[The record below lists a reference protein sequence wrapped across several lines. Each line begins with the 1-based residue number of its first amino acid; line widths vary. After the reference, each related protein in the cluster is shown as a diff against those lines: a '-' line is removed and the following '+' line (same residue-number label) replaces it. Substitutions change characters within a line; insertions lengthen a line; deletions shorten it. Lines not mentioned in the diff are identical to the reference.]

1 MKKLTLEQWEK
12 KYIAGPIERFNQKNT
27 MYARNLW
34 DSEVMNAVSNWGF
47 SGDIK
52 DKAGMTLKD
61 NALRFGCR
69 RGTDMGLL
77 NTSKPNTAAVNKAIA
92 AVLADPKLARRELY
106 RPPPGAKLDITEPE
120 KLTKYLKKYAIY
132 AGADLVGI
140 CKLDR
145 RWVYSNSYIAGKS
158 LPNEIPD
165 DYQYAIIMGFE
176 EDYNLLKY
184 FPTYIADAA
193 TSLGYSRM
201 AITNTYVS
209 EFIRGV
215 GYKAIDCT
223 TNDVALTIPMAMQ
236 AGLGQIGRNG
246 LLVTPTLGPRLRLSK
261 VFTNLELVAD
271 QPIEFGV
278 TEFCTACK
286 KCAKYCPS
294 QAIMNGEIT
303 AEPNNLSNMRNRLKW
318 PINAEKCRIYWSKM
332 NKPCTTCISVCPFN
346 KVENR
351 FHSAVR
357 WFVENI
363 KWADSIYVKMDDALG
378 YGKPH
383 KAEEFWDKWEPEKF
397 RRI

>member
-12 KYIAGPIERFNQKNT
+12 KYIKGPIERFDQKNT

-34 DSEVMNAVSNWGF
+34 DPKVMKAVANWGF
-47 SGDIK
+47 TGDIK

-69 RGTDMGLL
+69 RGTDMGLF
-77 NTSKPNTAAVNKAIA
+77 NTSKPNTMAVNKAISQ
-92 AVLADPKLARRELY
+92 VLADPKLSRRELY
-106 RPPPGAKLDITEPE
+106 RPPPGAKLDVTDPK
-120 KLTKYLKKYAIY
+120 KLTGYIKKYAIY
-132 AGADLVGI
+132 AGADIVGI

-165 DYQYAIIMGFE
+165 DYQYAIVMGFE

-184 FPTYIADAA
+184 FPSYISDAA

-209 EFIRGV
+209 EFIRGI

-223 TNDVALTIPMAMQ
+223 TNDVALTVPMAMQ

-246 LLVTPTLGPRLRLSK
+246 LLVNQVLGPRLRLSK
-261 VFTNLELVAD
+261 VFTNLDLVVD
-271 QPIEFGV
+271 HPIEFGV
-278 TEFCTACK
+278 TEFCNVCK
-286 KCAKYCPS
+286 KCAKFCPS
-294 QAIMNGEIT
+294 QAITNGERT
-303 AEPNNLSNMRNRLKW
+303 AEPNNLSNIKNTLKW
-318 PINAEKCRIYWSKM
+318 PIDAEKCRIYWSKM
-332 NKPCTTCISVCPFN
+332 NKPCTNCISVCPFN
-346 KVENR
+346 KVDNW
-351 FHSAVR
+351 FHTMVR
-357 WFVENI
+357 WFIENAG
-363 KWADSIYVKMDDALG
+363 WADSFYVKMDDAFG
-378 YGKPH
+378 YGKSH
-383 KAEEFWDKWEPEKF
+383 KADDFWDTWEPEKF